1 MYAEI
6 ESSFGKAES
15 RRAGVVDYPVMYER
29 HTWYTM
35 YRAENISLYV
45 VARMLKASSGR
56 SGKQQ
61 QE

>member
-45 VARMLKASSGR
+45 VARMLHAG
-56 SGKQQ
+56 
-61 QE
+61 